1 MSITGP
7 VRTRPVFTVTRIS
20 RRGGHI
26 QSSRY
31 TLAVSTLPGQV
42 HGPYS
47 PGELK
52 VHLLTRALLEPAAIR
67 DLIQVAW
74 CAGTARAEGAIT
86 HTTATCED

>member
-1 MSITGP
+1 MSAAE
-7 VRTRPVFTVTRIS
+7 RTRPEFTVTRVS

-31 TLAVSTLPGQV
+31 ELAVSTLPGQT

-52 VHLLTRALLEPAAIR
+52 VQLLLRALLDPATVR
-67 DLIQVAW
+67 DLIQTAW
-74 CAGTARAEGAIT
+74 CAGTARAEGTIM

>member
-1 MSITGP
+1 MSITEP
-7 VRTRPVFTVTRIS
+7 VRTRPVFTVTRVS

-31 TLAVSTLPGQV
+31 TLDVSTLPGQT

-52 VHLLTRALLEPAAIR
+52 GQLTVRALLDPATIR
-67 DLIQVAW
+67 DLIQTAW
-74 CAGTARAEGAIT
+74 CAGTARAEGSIM
-86 HTTATCED
+86 HTTAPAED